1 MSIEGRN
8 LFNQFT
14 RFVFFTLIENIT
26 QYTFQYYSML
36 LYLRLI
42 LERIS
47 HSTFLYAIIFN
58 SISIDSLDKN
68 DKKIQIRKYNYKT
81 MGFSITN
88 FAESL

>member
-1 MSIEGRN
+1 
-8 LFNQFT
+8 
-14 RFVFFTLIENIT
+14 
-26 QYTFQYYSML
+26 ML

-81 MGFSITN
+81 RVFSITN